1 MQLLE
6 GSNDSS
12 SALYLGCFAPTFYLC
27 DMASV
32 IDKAPS
38 LELVNQHPKHIT
50 LQRYFQ
56 DLDVLCNNVKSMH
69 VDCIVCMKRS
79 GMFPG
84 AYMSFQLN
92 LPLFT
97 TSELNSIPEKF
108 TNVLLLDDKTYSG
121 KSMRHWLIK
130 LIQMEKKITT
140 AAVYLQNEYKTDLF
154 AVDLGC
160 QHTMFY
166 EL

>member
-1 MQLLE
+1 M
-6 GSNDSS
+6 
-12 SALYLGCFAPTFYLC
+12 ALWK
-27 DMASV
+27 SV
-32 IDKAPS
+32 IRNSSFMQNHNVDDKAS
-38 LELVNQHPKHIT
+38 KFLDDAHPKHIT

-56 DLDVLCNNVKSMH
+56 DLEVLCQQVKTKE

-108 TNVLLLDDKTYSG
+108 KKVLLLDDKTYSG

-140 AAVYLQNEYKTDLF
+140 ASVYLQNEFKTDLY